1 MKTNNLIYKA
11 LSLVALLCLGQTA
24 AWGDNAVTGD
34 KYSSVGSEVISARLV
49 GGTGWQS
56 DGWNNHTYD
65 LAYDGRNN
73 TYAQQADHHTNPTLT
88 FNLNGRKLTSIRLSS
103 STAPEPRPESLI
115 VESSNSQNGQ
125 WQEVQRFSFS
135 RLNETESV
143 KLNEP
148 ITSSYVRLTFVVSN
162 DWRRTVQVNEV
173 VLIDESGIS
182 TIQHK
187 DAKWFDLKEKLGL
200 DNDAVG
206 SFNYDQRRFT
216 ADMSVASEGLQ
227 ATHTYIDTIYV
238 HKGSNVKLIL
248 PTSNNSEGTGTSS
261 VWTYQRW
268 YSYRTDN
275 TFATNGSDGV
285 YDLLTP
291 NNNKQ
296 AYRFTNGY
304 VGKPLSDDIVQSMTF
319 HYPTNDEFEKWFPNS
334 QVDNDWYVVACDV
347 SGYTDFSKD
356 FDSKGNGGNYGG
368 NGSVSKGCLMK
379 EI

>member
-56 DGWNNHTYD
+56 GGRNNHTYD

-73 TYAQQADHHTNPTLT
+73 TYAQQADHYTNPTLT

-206 SFNYDQRRFT
+206 SFNYDQRLHPIHRRTKTACQQRRF
-216 ADMSVASEGLQ
+216 GR
-227 ATHTYIDTIYV
+227 I
-238 HKGSNVKLIL
+238 
-248 PTSNNSEGTGTSS
+248 P
-261 VWTYQRW
+261 
-268 YSYRTDN
+268 
-275 TFATNGSDGV
+275 
-285 YDLLTP
+285 
-291 NNNKQ
+291 
-296 AYRFTNGY
+296 
-304 VGKPLSDDIVQSMTF
+304 
-319 HYPTNDEFEKWFPNS
+319 
-334 QVDNDWYVVACDV
+334 ACAR
-347 SGYTDFSKD
+347 
-356 FDSKGNGGNYGG
+356 
-368 NGSVSKGCLMK
+368 
-379 EI
+379 